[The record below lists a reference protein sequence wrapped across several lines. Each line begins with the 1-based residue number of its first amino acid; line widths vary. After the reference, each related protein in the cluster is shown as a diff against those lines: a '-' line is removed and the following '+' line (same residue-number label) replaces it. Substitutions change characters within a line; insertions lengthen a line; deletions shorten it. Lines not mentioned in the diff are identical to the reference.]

1 MKLKVRVIPNAKKI
15 RVNLSDQSAKVYLT
29 ASAQDGKANKQLKEV
44 LADHLGIKKRN
55 ISIVGGHK
63 SRNKTIRIDK

>member
-15 RVNLSDQSAKVYLT
+15 RVNLSGQSVKVYLT
-29 ASAQDGKANKQLKEV
+29 ASTREGKANKQLKEV

-55 ISIVGGHK
+55 ILIVSGHK
-63 SRNKTIRIDK
+63 IRDKIIKVDR